1 MKISE
6 LSVHQKDILT
16 ILENSYEKNKL
27 VHAYLFEGNAGSGT
41 FEMALYMAMKL
52 LCQDRYNKPC
62 MHCNSCNRI
71 LNNSHLNVLVI
82 EPIDDMIR
90 KEQIEEL
97 ITEFSMTS
105 LETGPKVAIVKDIDK
120 INNAGGNTLLKFLE
134 EPVENHYTFLL
145 TTNKGK
151 VLDTIISRCQLIHF
165 KPLSSSYVITKLV
178 DKGIDLDISY
188 VLSNITTDEEHIQ
201 KLLEEGIIADLLKL
215 AKDIVKEDIHNKD
228 TFVKYFASKELL
240 LSQNDKFYHRTFL
253 DVLIL
258 IYQEVY
264 KKATKQ
270 SYGYFEDILANIKT
284 ETINQQEIVNKLD
297 LINKYQERLNYNVN
311 LDLFYTSLFI
321 EL

>member
-41 FEMALYMAMKL
+41 FEMAMYMAMKL
-52 LCQDRYNKPC
+52 LCQDRHNKPC

-134 EPVENHYTFLL
+134 EPEKNIIGFLITENKDKLL
-145 TTNKGK
+145 ST
-151 VLDTIISRCQLIHF
+151 VVSRCQLYQDINHN
-165 KPLSSSYVITKLV
+165 ITFINDEIK
-178 DKGIDLDISY
+178 K
-188 VLSNITTDEEHIQ
+188 LSNQ
-201 KLLEEGIIADLLKL
+201 
-215 AKDIVKEDIHNKD
+215 
-228 TFVKYFASKELL
+228 YFELFNLNNNELL
-240 LSQNDKFYHRTFL
+240 LANKATAVALKDKETASHFFNLLLKRY
-253 DVLIL
+253 I
-258 IYQEVY
+258 EKY
-264 KKATKQ
+264 KKDGRV
-270 SYGYFEDILANIKT
+270 S
-284 ETINQQEIVNKLD
+284 
-297 LINKYQERLNYNVN
+297 
-311 LDLFYTSLFI
+311 
-321 EL
+321 